1 MHEVQERLSSLSDS
15 LSSWGSTTFGHVRKE
30 IKRLKRDLE
39 ILRAA
44 PFRVSPSYEEL
55 KVVDRLV
62 ELHHREEL
70 MWRQHSRVQWLSE
83 DDRNTHFFHQRA
95 SRRKKKNKI
104 VRLTRLDGTVSELS
118 AEMQQMTRSF
128 YDDLYR
134 SEGTQG
140 MEDVLAVV
148 PVSVT
153 AEMNA
158 KLVAPFEEK
167 EVKTALFQMFPTK
180 APSPDGFP
188 THFFQ
193 RNWELYGEEVTN
205 YVLRVLRGEESPEGI
220 NKTCI
225 VLIPKVAQP
234 EDLGKFLPISL
245 CNVIYKI
252 SFKVLDNRLKIIL
265 PDIISEEKSAFVPS
279 KFITENIITA

>member
-44 PFRVSPSYEEL
+44 PLRVGPSYEEL

-70 MWRQHSRVQWLSE
+70 MWRQRSRVQWLSE
-83 DDRNTHFFHQRA
+83 GDKNTHFFHQRA

-104 VRLTRLDGTVSELS
+104 VRLTRLDGIVSELPV
-118 AEMQQMTRSF
+118 EMQQMTRSF

-140 MEDVLAVV
+140 MEEVLAAV

-153 AEMNA
+153 VEMNA
-158 KLVAPFEEK
+158 KLVAHFEEK
-167 EVKTALFQMFPTK
+167 EVKTALFKCSQQKHRALMGSRLIFSK
-180 APSPDGFP
+180 
-188 THFFQ
+188 
-193 RNWELYGEEVTN
+193 ELGT
-205 YVLRVLRGEESPEGI
+205 LWRRGDKLCVKGSSWR
-220 NKTCI
+220 
-225 VLIPKVAQP
+225 
-234 EDLGKFLPISL
+234 GKPRR
-245 CNVIYKI
+245 Y
-252 SFKVLDNRLKIIL
+252 
-265 PDIISEEKSAFVPS
+265 
-279 KFITENIITA
+279 